1 MKKHATLEKLS
12 DSDEW
17 LPTSNIKVDTDPKNN
32 EQGNISLFTKKVRRT
47 TEERFGTCQST
58 LSSPDQGSI
67 QDSDEAHYVDR
78 QESEEDLNDIFEAKS
93 RDNHIKNEQD
103 ITEETLAIKNKNSRF
118 KVTRFNL
125 KSPED
130 KWMFCKERGCTFWT
144 RKPER
149 MDRHERCH
157 LPDTKYYKC
166 PDCKEFTKFYSLA
179 KMLKHDRKAH
189 TGVQD
194 YECRVCE
201 AEVTDITVHMKV
213 ILLIRII
220 YTHILTIHHI

>member
-1 MKKHATLEKLS
+1 MGIDKTRL
-12 DSDEW
+12 
-17 LPTSNIKVDTDPKNN
+17 NN
-32 EQGNISLFTKKVRRT
+32 NLGTVA
-47 TEERFGTCQST
+47 RF
-58 LSSPDQGSI
+58 D
-67 QDSDEAHYVDR
+67 
-78 QESEEDLNDIFEAKS
+78 
-93 RDNHIKNEQD
+93 
-103 ITEETLAIKNKNSRF
+103 
-118 KVTRFNL
+118 L
-125 KSPED
+125 KSPD
-130 KWMFCKERGCTFWT
+130 DQWMFCKERGCTFWT

-149 MDRHERCH
+149 MERHERCH

-213 ILLIRII
+213 R
-220 YTHILTIHHI
+220 YHIC

>member
-1 MKKHATLEKLS
+1 
-12 DSDEW
+12 
-17 LPTSNIKVDTDPKNN
+17 
-32 EQGNISLFTKKVRRT
+32 
-47 TEERFGTCQST
+47 
-58 LSSPDQGSI
+58 
-67 QDSDEAHYVDR
+67 
-78 QESEEDLNDIFEAKS
+78 
-93 RDNHIKNEQD
+93 
-103 ITEETLAIKNKNSRF
+103 
-118 KVTRFNL
+118 
-125 KSPED
+125 
-130 KWMFCKERGCTFWT
+130 MFCKERGCTFWT

-149 MDRHERCH
+149 MARHEKCH

-213 ILLIRII
+213 IIFFITSIALVA
-220 YTHILTIHHI
+220 